1 MIAKGTLLTLL
12 VGFAMG
18 TAPGNQLLD
27 RVSMVAADSGLQTG
41 AGGTATTGTAVR
53 TGHSPLS
60 QPVPPAVSTL
70 NPPQSSQRPQNFRGP
85 AQTYPSANPFG
96 TR

>member
-1 MIAKGTLLTLL
+1 MIAKGTLLTVA
-12 VGFAMG
+12 VGFALG
-18 TAPGNQLLD
+18 TASGNPILD
-27 RVSMVAADSGLQTG
+27 RVSMLAAEPGLQTG

-60 QPVPPAVSTL
+60 QSVPPAVSTL

-85 AQTYPSANPFG
+85 AQTYPSNNPFG

>member
-1 MIAKGTLLTLL
+1 MIGKGTMLTL
-12 VGFAMG
+12 VAGFAIG
-18 TAPGNQLLD
+18 TAPGIQILD
-27 RVSMVAADSGLQTG
+27 HGNIRTAESGLQTG

-60 QPVPPAVSTL
+60 QPIPPAVSTV
-70 NPPQSSQRPQNFRGP
+70 NPPHSSQRPQNFRGP
-85 AQTYPSANPFG
+85 AQTYPSPNPFG

>member
-1 MIAKGTLLTLL
+1 MITKATLLAVIGL
-12 VGFAMG
+12 AMG
-18 TAPGNQLLD
+18 TAPGI
-27 RVSMVAADSGLQTG
+27 AADAGMQTG

-53 TGHSPLS
+53 TGRSALS
-60 QPVPPAVSTL
+60 QPVPPAVSTS

-85 AQTYPSANPFG
+85 AQTYPSSNPFG